1 MNKYLDFELH
11 IESAVGQA
19 YHEGL
24 KEGFSQLA
32 ALVCTKDS
40 IKQRHLVLAAAI
52 ACSWPNS

>member
-52 ACSWPNS
+52 ACS